1 MNSKTAII
9 GACIGVALLLGALV
23 SAYYFPTDLSRLLTA
38 LQLVGAVVALLVAA
52 RTLLTPKVE
61 REGTERISET
71 SAHVAKFNGIKSELE
86 DLTKAISEVCGG
98 IGEDALKAYEQKFL
112 SGQRTVYI
120 KFLTAGSGVVLRKKF
135 LGKSASDQ
143 FARRMGTYNTSVRK
157 AFKLGDGPVTLPD
170 DLAITG
176 LGRVFLAVNAAL
188 APDEKTAQLYI
199 RQLQDLEGGQAA

>member
-71 SAHVAKFNGIKSELE
+71 SIHAARFNSIKNELE
-86 DLTKAISEVCGG
+86 DLTKGISEVCGG
-98 IGEDALKAYEQKFL
+98 IGPDALKGYEERFK
-112 SGQRTVYI
+112 SGQRTAYV
-120 KFLTAGSGVVLRKKF
+120 KFLTADSGAVLRKKF
-135 LGKSASDQ
+135 LGKSSTEQ
-143 FARRMGTYNTSVRK
+143 FAKRLGTYNNQVRLT
-157 AFKLGDGPVTLPD
+157 FELGDGPVTPPR
-170 DLAITG
+170 DLAITA

-188 APDEKTAQLYI
+188 APDEIMAQFYI
-199 RQLQDLEGGQAA
+199 NQLKGLEGGKP